1 MAASILPAEPPLN
14 ELDREVLQFWRLK
27 NRYDHVHRF
36 NDNLRSLCAEL
47 GTTEVGNSIIEEI
60 QLEVV
65 SAESNSI
72 ALDASLNRTTE
83 EDLAVS
89 PELDSPVI
97 ELLQTEVVEPAT
109 NIESPLHSESET
121 VTLSPSSEESS
132 HGKPQLSPASSP
144 CIDLDKE
151 AKPAVDP
158 DIWHISHKK
167 SQFFCRLVSS
177 EDGSCLETL
186 GPFETLEAARAAIG
200 LTVD

>member
-47 GTTEVGNSIIEEI
+47 GPTKVGNPITEEI

-65 SAESNSI
+65 AAESNSI
-72 ALDASLNRTTE
+72 ALDASLNREHTRE

-97 ELLQTEVVEPAT
+97 ELLQTDAAT
-109 NIESPLHSESET
+109 NIESPLHSDSET

-144 CIDLDKE
+144 CIDLDNE
-151 AKPAVDP
+151 AKPAIDP
-158 DIWHISHKK
+158 DMWHISHKK

-177 EDGSCLETL
+177 GDGSCLETL

-200 LTVD
+200 LTAD